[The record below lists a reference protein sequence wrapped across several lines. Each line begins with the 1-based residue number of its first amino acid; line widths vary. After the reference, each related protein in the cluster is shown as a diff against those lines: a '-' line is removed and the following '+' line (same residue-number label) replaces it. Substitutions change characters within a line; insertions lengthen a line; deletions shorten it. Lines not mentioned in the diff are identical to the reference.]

1 MSKAKF
7 SLGQVVITPGAK
19 DALEHN
25 DVVTA
30 LSRHCTGDFGD
41 VCEED
46 KALNEEAVATGDR
59 ILSAYIDRN
68 GIKFWIITEWDRSAT
83 TILLP
88 SEYCNAPA
96 CRSESPLL
104 PASLPGRHG
113 LLPA

>member
-1 MSKAKF
+1 MLVEKF
-7 SLGQVVITPGAK
+7 ALGQICITPGAK
-19 DALEHN
+19 VRLYHN

-30 LSRHCTGDFGD
+30 LNRHRSGDFGD

-46 KALNEEAVATGDR
+46 KALNEEAIETGDR

-88 SEYCNAPA
+88 SEY
-96 CRSESPLL
+96 
-104 PASLPGRHG
+104 
-113 LLPA
+113 